1 MAAPHVAG
9 VVALIV
15 DRFGHAAPGG
25 QQLDTAIVRD
35 ILLST
40 ATDHACP
47 TGGVQDYADEERPA
61 ESDAVC
67 DGTSAHRRL
76 LLARSTAAE

>member
-1 MAAPHVAG
+1 
-9 VVALIV
+9 VALIV

-40 ATDHACP
+40 ATDHECP
-47 TGGVQDYADEERPA
+47 AGGIEDYADEGRPA
-61 ESDAVC
+61 EYDAVC
-67 DGTSAHRRL
+67 DGTSANNGL
-76 LLARSTAAE
+76 YGEGIVNALAAVQ